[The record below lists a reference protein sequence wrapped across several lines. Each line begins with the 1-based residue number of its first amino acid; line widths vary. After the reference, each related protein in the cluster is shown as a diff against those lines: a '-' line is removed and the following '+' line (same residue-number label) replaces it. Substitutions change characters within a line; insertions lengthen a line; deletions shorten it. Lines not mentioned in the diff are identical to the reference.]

1 MKEKLLRCKDYVWR
15 RNWLR
20 ELLSGLCFSGM
31 LVGLDSGLRYIYQ
44 GMASMEA
51 CSYESPIPWIFTL
64 AWAVL
69 LTCLVRLLPGRGQK
83 IATGVVGGFS
93 CACFWLTRCCTG
105 RRGLF
110 SPFPS

>member
-51 CSYESPIPWIFTL
+51 
-64 AWAVL
+64 
-69 LTCLVRLLPGRGQK
+69 
-83 IATGVVGGFS
+83 
-93 CACFWLTRCCTG
+93 
-105 RRGLF
+105 
-110 SPFPS
+110 